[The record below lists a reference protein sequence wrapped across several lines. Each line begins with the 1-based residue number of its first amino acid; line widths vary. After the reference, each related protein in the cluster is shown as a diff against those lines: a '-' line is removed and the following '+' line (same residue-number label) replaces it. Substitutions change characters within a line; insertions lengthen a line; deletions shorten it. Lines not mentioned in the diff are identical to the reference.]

1 MDAFGSVPLTIHI
14 SCDSKDMVLR
24 RWVKPLSKVFDFTEI
39 VMHRGSEVFYFLFDD
54 DRLRESTIDALLVHG
69 QSNAI

>member
-1 MDAFGSVPLTIHI
+1 
-14 SCDSKDMVLR
+14 MVLR
-24 RWVKPLSKVFDFTEI
+24 RWVKTLSKVFDFTEI